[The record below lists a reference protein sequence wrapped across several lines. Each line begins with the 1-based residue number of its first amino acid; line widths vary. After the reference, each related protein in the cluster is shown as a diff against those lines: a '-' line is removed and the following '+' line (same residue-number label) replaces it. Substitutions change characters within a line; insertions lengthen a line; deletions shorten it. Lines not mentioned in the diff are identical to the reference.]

1 MRELFDRLLAEG
13 EAGIDRLVAEATQES
28 VTLDFKEAR
37 GAGTGT
43 LANEDRKTFAK
54 ALSAFANSAGGLLV
68 FGVEAR
74 KGVDDV
80 DCAQTVKPIS
90 NIARFK
96 SEATTASG
104 QLFQPRHDGIVV
116 EAIPSQ
122 RQPGAGYLLVQVERS
137 ERRPHRSE
145 AAGQKQYFKR
155 AGDSSFEMEHYD
167 VEDAFRRISA
177 PDLVLEMRKSD
188 YSKSGF
194 HVFTDLIFE
203 LRNASLISARF
214 PYIHLVNMVGI
225 QQQRDDFAWIS
236 KGQADGWLTWSGLSE
251 AIIHPGLS
259 RPFFRAVIQH
269 QIQNDDM
276 SSIRSSVGEMFSFRA
291 RWGCEN
297 SRMREQSLQFRV
309 GDYALPIQF

>member
-1 MRELFDRLLAEG
+1 MRALFEALIAEG
-13 EAGIDRLVAEATQES
+13 EAGIDRLVTERTQEN

-74 KGVDDV
+74 KGADDV
-80 DCAQTVKPIS
+80 DCAQAAKPIA
-90 NIARFK
+90 NIERFK

-104 QLFQPRHDGIVV
+104 QLLQPRHDGIVV

-122 RQPGAGYLLVQVERS
+122 QTPGAGYLLVYVDRS

-167 VEDAFRRISA
+167 IEDAFRRSVSA
-177 PDLVLEMRKSD
+177 ELVLELCRSN
-188 YSKSGF
+188 YTLSGD

-203 LRNASLISARF
+203 LKNMSSLTARF
-214 PYIHLVNMVGI
+214 PYLHLCNFVNI
-225 QQQRDDFAWIS
+225 QQ
-236 KGQADGWLTWSGLSE
+236 
-251 AIIHPGLS
+251 S
-259 RPFFRAVIQH
+259 R
-269 QIQNDDM
+269 
-276 SSIRSSVGEMFSFRA
+276 
-291 RWGCEN
+291 
-297 SRMREQSLQFRV
+297 
-309 GDYALPIQF
+309 